1 MSLNQKLLHL
11 NEKMGTEHGKRT
23 QVMNQVEINLCF
35 AYKELVNKYSD
46 VTNTSCKL
54 CLISPSCSQEKSRQI
69 MESFRKVPFYYSRS
83 VPEKPSVNGLSDLSQ
98 VL

>member
-11 NEKMGTEHGKRT
+11 NEKIGTEHGKRT
-23 QVMNQVEINLCF
+23 QGMNQVEINLCF

-54 CLISPSCSQEKSRQI
+54 YLISPSCSQENRDKSWSLL
-69 MESFRKVPFYYSRS
+69 EKFPFTIL
-83 VPEKPSVNGLSDLSQ
+83 GLSLRNPQ
-98 VL
+98 